1 MMVSVPSE
9 DDLLTIPEAAATLKV
24 SPVTISRWLKQ
35 GRLTA
40 YRLGPRAV
48 RIRRDDLVEV
58 LKPSGHGGSATAEAE
73 SETDHATEA
82 ENGYVYGNGNGNGAL
97 RLAASRS
104 PVSQADRLAALRE
117 AAGLRDRIL
126 TRRKGVLLPTP
137 DAERGK
143 EKRGKR
149 T

>member
-58 LKPSGHGGSATAEAE
+58 LKPSGHGGSTKAEAE
-73 SETDHATEA
+73 AETDHATET

-104 PVSQADRLAALRE
+104 PVSLAALRE
-117 AAGLRDRIL
+117 AAGLRERIL

-137 DAERGK
+137 DGERGK